1 MQKRFILALMSASL
15 MVLSAC
21 ETNVNASLSPNPG
34 ASASP
39 AADPSAAP
47 SADPSAG
54 ASANVNAGVNLP
66 GVAVGGN
73 ASGSSTLNP
82 NAALEENGALTVTGS
97 DIFNKYDLQFSK
109 GMKWVYGMKL
119 DLGAVSTP
127 SLPSG
132 ISIPGMP
139 GGSGGSSTDLGTF
152 SMEVID
158 VQGDLVTFRT
168 EVNNTMAGAPEVPP
182 SEKTVKMESA
192 SKMYV
197 EAFQAA
203 GSGTLAWSSTGNS
216 ESISVPAGSYT
227 ADVITGK
234 ASIVLE
240 TATGG
245 AMDQDIKLWM
255 DGTIGMVKEEV
266 VTKTMSNGVSVD
278 STTVI
283 ELQSFTK

>member
-39 AADPSAAP
+39 SADP
-47 SADPSAG
+47 SADPSTG

-119 DLGAVSTP
+119 DLGAVSVP
-127 SLPSG
+127 SLPAG
-132 ISIPGMP
+132 FEMP
-139 GGSGGSSTDLGTF
+139 GGTGGSSTDLGTF

-216 ESISVPAGSYT
+216 ESISVPAGSYS
-227 ADVITGK
+227 ADVIMGK
-234 ASIVLE
+234 ANVVLE
-240 TATGG
+240 DATG

-255 DGTIGMVKEEV
+255 DGTVGMVKEEV

>member
-39 AADPSAAP
+39 SADPSAAP
-47 SADPSAG
+47 SAAPSTG

-73 ASGSSTLNP
+73 ASGTSTLNP
-82 NAALEENGALTVTGS
+82 NAAVEENGALTVTGS

-119 DLGAVSTP
+119 DLGAVSVP

-139 GGSGGSSTDLGTF
+139 GGSGGSS
-152 SMEVID
+152 
-158 VQGDLVTFRT
+158 
-168 EVNNTMAGAPEVPP
+168 
-182 SEKTVKMESA
+182 
-192 SKMYV
+192 
-197 EAFQAA
+197 
-203 GSGTLAWSSTGNS
+203 
-216 ESISVPAGSYT
+216 
-227 ADVITGK
+227 
-234 ASIVLE
+234 
-240 TATGG
+240 
-245 AMDQDIKLWM
+245 
-255 DGTIGMVKEEV
+255 
-266 VTKTMSNGVSVD
+266 
-278 STTVI
+278 
-283 ELQSFTK
+283 